1 MTSISFKQNWIEY
14 VARKHQNI
22 SGNTFK
28 YFWWDCYFRSIHIYI
43 LKMLNCVSYY
53 LLLLFKSLKVN
64 VLVDF
69 ISNQVKNDFSSF
81 FWREGS
87 QEIQGT
93 WLLTYWMMLFKYPD
107 SCVSVFQTKKWDIAV
122 GML

>member
-1 MTSISFKQNWIEY
+1 
-14 VARKHQNI
+14 
-22 SGNTFK
+22 
-28 YFWWDCYFRSIHIYI
+28 
-43 LKMLNCVSYY
+43 MLNCVSYY

-87 QEIQGT
+87 QEIQGVFNLLEQDT
-93 WLLTYWMMLFKYPD
+93 LRFLDHYLNAAVLLTINA
-107 SCVSVFQTKKWDIAV
+107 C
-122 GML
+122 